1 MTTRS
6 QKQQQQQPQQKKKP
20 SEYQSI
26 AGQFAAAKETQ
37 AREAASGRS
46 SEQIKQRSAIQLTN
60 FKYNHGLLVALLL
73 SFFYLHGVGL
83 FLFTK
88 GFLLTRLVL
97 EHKSSC
103 QISPLQAYGDAPLI
117 NSENGCWHPKTFN
130 KAVVVIVDALRY
142 DFTVP
147 FVSEDNSSLPLHCH
161 NAFTTPYEITSKHP
175 ENSVLLPF
183 IADPPTTTLQR
194 LKGLTTGTLP
204 TFIDAGSNF
213 AGTAIEEDNVI
224 AQLKSLGK
232 RMAFMGDDTW
242 MALFPGYFED
252 DMNHPYESLNVWDL
266 HTVDNGVNE
275 HIFPLLDPKNSTKW
289 DVLFAH
295 YLGVDHAGHRY
306 GPDHFAMTE
315 KLTQMDGIIQR
326 LVSSIDDETLL
337 IVMGDHGMDPKGDHG
352 GESQGEIEAA
362 LWMYSKKPI
371 FGRLPEALLP
381 KDEPRSVAQI
391 DLVPTLSL
399 LLGAPIP
406 FNNLGAPIAEAF
418 LGKRGDEGMKNLA
431 TVSRLT
437 SAQIKR
443 YQREYAGPDSEEDPL
458 VKASWDDGQ
467 AKWNSV
473 RGKWKVTGD
482 EWQGIYRDF
491 STLQQ
496 ETLRICKYLWAR
508 FDLVSMGA
516 GVSVLAGSIL
526 VLAIY
531 ARGFV
536 GDNMEL
542 TDALLKRICNGL
554 SVGTLASLPVA
565 FTLSEKL
572 EVPKLHAILFGTAM
586 GAILGFLFASI
597 QVRNRLASVLPTSG
611 WGFLSLLLT
620 VLNSIMFGSNSFT
633 IWEDKTLTYFIATF
647 AVATFVASQR
657 INDSASRIL
666 GTYHSIMLLI
676 LTRAA
681 SFSRLCRE
689 EQMPFCEST
698 FYASATSS
706 VSAPWTLGMLF
717 VMALVLPSIVRSFY
731 TGSRSYEG
739 PAPFFIGWA
748 FRAGLFLIAIFWT
761 LDSADNGSWF
771 PQYDGMI
778 KGTKI
783 VIAQIVLAVALVAG
797 HVGFGWSSLCL
808 DIDVQDN
815 EVKPEEGKKVMSAS
829 GRTVTILGYANAHGS
844 RYFLLV
850 VCWALALI
858 LLQKPMGGLSMGILL
873 WQILTV
879 LELIDVNNLS
889 SSSIGPVVLALLGN
903 SHFFSTGHQATLSS
917 IQWESAFIPLTS
929 IRYPW
934 SPLLVVGNTLGPQIL
949 TAIAVPLVG
958 LWKAPPKKAQDDE
971 EGALGRVA
979 RASATYMLFQATIAG
994 ASMVCA
1000 GWLRR
1005 HLMLYRIFSPRFMLG
1020 GVTLLVTEI
1029 VCIIVGV
1036 GGVRWNWAAV
1046 GEVFGYA

>member
-1 MTTRS
+1 MSTQSR
-6 QKQQQQQPQQKKKP
+6 KP
-20 SEYQSI
+20 RSEYQEI
-26 AGQFAAAKETQ
+26 ATKFVAAGVVQAKELAAK
-37 AREAASGRS
+37 RS
-46 SEQIKQRSAIQLTN
+46 KDEQIKLRSKIAQRD
-60 FKYNHGLLVALLL
+60 FKYSHGLLVALLL
-73 SFFYLHGVGL
+73 SFFYLHSVGI

-103 QISPLQAYGDAPLI
+103 AVSPLQEYGDAPV
-117 NSENGCWHPKTFN
+117 SSVDGGCWYPKTFN
-130 KAVVVIVDALRY
+130 KAVVVIIDALRY

-147 FVSEDNSSLPLHCH
+147 YLPEDNTSLPHHYH
-161 NAFTTPYEITSKHP
+161 NAFTAPYQIASKHP
-175 ENSVLLPF
+175 ENAVLLPF

-213 AGTAIEEDNVI
+213 AGTAIDEDNVI

-242 MALFPGYFED
+242 MALFPGYFEE

-315 KLTQMDGIIQR
+315 KLKQMDAVVQR
-326 LVSSIDDETLL
+326 LVDSIDNETLL
-337 IVMGDHGMDPKGDHG
+337 VVMGDHGMDPKGDHG
-352 GESQGEIEAA
+352 GESQGEVEAA
-362 LWMYSKKPI
+362 LWMYSKNPV
-371 FGRLPEALLP
+371 FGRLPEELLP
-381 KDEPRSVAQI
+381 KDETRSVAQI

-418 LGKRGDEGMKNLA
+418 LGKHGDEGMQNLA
-431 TVSRLT
+431 LVSRLT
-437 SAQIKR
+437 AAQIKR
-443 YQREYAGPDSEEDPL
+443 YQREYSGKNNEDLEEDSV
-458 VKASWDDGQ
+458 VKTSWNAGQ
-467 AKWNSV
+467 KKWGSL
-473 RGKWKVTGD
+473 RSKWTKVPGD
-482 EWQGIYRDF
+482 EWTQVYKDF
-491 STLQQ
+491 SAFQR
-496 ETLRICKYLWAR
+496 ETLRICRYLWAR

-516 GVSVLAGSIL
+516 GVTVLLGSLL

-531 ARGFV
+531 ARGFI
-536 GDNMEL
+536 GDRVEL
-542 TDALLKRICNGL
+542 TDALLKRIRNGL
-554 SVGTLASLPVA
+554 TVGTVCSLPVA

-586 GAILGFLFASI
+586 GMILGFLSASLTAR
-597 QVRNRLASVLPTSG
+597 QRLASILPDSG
-611 WGFLSLLLT
+611 WGFLSLLFT
-620 VLNSIMFGSNSFT
+620 ILNSVMFGSNSFT
-633 IWEDKTLTYFIATF
+633 IWEDKTLSYFIATF
-647 AVATFVASQR
+647 AICSFIASLR
-657 INDSASRIL
+657 KKNFSSRTL
-666 GTYHSIMLLI
+666 GTYHSAMLLV
-676 LTRAA
+676 LTRLA

-689 EQMPFCEST
+689 EQMPYCTST

-706 VSAPWTLGMLF
+706 VSAPWTLALLF
-717 VMALVLPSIVRSFY
+717 VMALALPAFVADFY
-731 TGSRSYEG
+731 TGTKSYYG
-739 PAPFFIGWA
+739 PAPFYIGWA
-748 FRAGLFLIAIFWT
+748 FRFGLMFVATFWT

-771 PQYDGMI
+771 PEYEGLI
-778 KGTKI
+778 KGSKL
-783 VIAQIVLAVALVAG
+783 VIAQLVLAMALIAG

-808 DIDVQDN
+808 KVDIQ
-815 EVKPEEGKKVMSAS
+815 EAKPATSEEGTKMTSTS
-829 GRTVTILGYANAHGS
+829 GRTVTIFGYANVHGS

-850 VCWALALI
+850 LSWALALN

-873 WQILTV
+873 YQILTV
-879 LELIDVNNLS
+879 LEIIDANDLS
-889 SSSIGPVVLALLGN
+889 ISSIGPVMLALLGN
-903 SHFFSTGHQATLSS
+903 AHFFSTGHQATLSS

-934 SPLLVVGNTLGPQIL
+934 SPLLVVANTLGPQIL
-949 TAIAVPLVG
+949 TAIAVPLVA
-958 LWKAPPKKAQDDE
+958 LWKAPAKKVPGE
-971 EGALGRVA
+971 NESLLSKVA
-979 RASATYMLFQATIAG
+979 KASATYVLFQATIAG
-994 ASMVCA
+994 ASMMCA

-1020 GVTLLVTEI
+1020 TVTLLVAEL
-1029 VCIIVGV
+1029 VCVLIGV
-1036 GGVRWNWAAV
+1036 GGVRWNLAAV
-1046 GEVFGYA
+1046 AEVFGYA